1 MGEARRKLRGF
12 LVERFQ
18 EGDALERLVTDD
30 FGELKPEIPWQE
42 PLLAQADAFI
52 GLLQDRGQIDRLW
65 PVLERERRAY
75 AEEIRAIAA
84 AWPGESSIEI
94 SGGGSSGVRWAVVAV
109 ALLLIAAGAIA
120 AWRLWGAGPAASR
133 HARGLVT
140 DLTTE
145 APIAGAAIDV
155 RCGARS
161 VAKGA
166 SDASGRFDLAFGPCQ
181 ETATVLV
188 KHDSYAEQSQSVP
201 DGEQEVPLALL
212 PKALGGC
219 VLKNARGV
227 VVGHFRPPLSGTGGE
242 ADLTGRIADA
252 LTYDVLTVL
261 QTLNLPPEFQP
272 RFVACDEARPRSVEF
287 AAGYARALG
296 ADAFLLGSVEPAD
309 GAYAV
314 RAFVGDAFQLFKPPR
329 PSTTSGV
336 ALNDPAVARLAPE
349 MHGAIL
355 TAVARGY
362 EERKMFRECV
372 DVAVAAQRL
381 IGTPTPALDQTL
393 ARCQAGTGIAD
404 LRGGR

>member
-1 MGEARRKLRGF
+1 MGEARRKLREF

-30 FGELKPEIPWQE
+30 FDELKPEIPWQE

-52 GLLQDRGQIDRLW
+52 GLLQDRGQIERLW
-65 PVLERERRAY
+65 PVLERERPAY
-75 AEEIRAIAA
+75 VEEIRAIAA
-84 AWPGESSIEI
+84 SWPAESSIRLP
-94 SGGGSSGVRWAVVAV
+94 GGGSKGARRVAVAV
-109 ALLLIAAGAIA
+109 ALLLAVAGAIA
-120 AWRLWGAGPAASR
+120 AWRLWGPGPADSK
-133 HARGLVT
+133 HARGILT

-145 APIAGAAIDV
+145 APIAGATIDI
-155 RCGARS
+155 RCGSRS

-166 SDASGRFDLAFGPCQ
+166 SDASGRFDLAFAPCQ

-188 KHDSYAEQSQSVP
+188 KHDSYAEQSQTVP
-201 DGEQEVPLALL
+201 EGEQEVPLSLL

-227 VVGHFRPPLSGTGGE
+227 VVGHFRPPLSGSAGE

-272 RFVACDEARPRSVEF
+272 RFIACDEARPRSVEF

-309 GAYAV
+309 GAYDV
-314 RAFVGDAFQLFKPPR
+314 RAFVGDAFQLFRPPR